1 MNYAKKE
8 LIYHNAL
15 TDLKYQ
21 YYLHRDKFRQLLNDP
36 ISSNKEARNL

>member
-1 MNYAKKE
+1 MNCTKTE
-8 LIYHNAL
+8 LIYQNAL
-15 TDLKYQ
+15 VDLKYQ